1 MNRGEILEQANK
13 LTQTD
18 RQRDYGTPRVNHDRI
33 ANLWSAY
40 LEQKI
45 TGEQV
50 AICLALVK
58 ISRTMQSKKIDN
70 YIDGAAYFAI
80 AGELAD
86 E

>member
-1 MNRGEILEQANK
+1 MNRGEILEEANK

-40 LEQKI
+40 LERPI
-45 TGEQV
+45 TAEQV

-80 AGELAD
+80 AGELSD

>member
-1 MNRGEILEQANK
+1 MDRGEILEEASK

-40 LEQKI
+40 LERPI
-45 TGEQV
+45 TAEQV

-80 AGELAD
+80 AGELSD